1 MSLRYNDDSTPTE
14 CMKKTL
20 DEVCNNGKT
29 ILYKNSNI
37 SNNCLKGKIL
47 DSETFHNMIDLLD
60 KYYDYW
66 DKCSCFIIEKQM
78 DFGKAQRNPKVM
90 KIGHFCQSYFMFRYE
105 RFKQVIEF
113 SAYHKTQI
121 LGCKKIKGK
130 LQKNG
135 KYKWTSVDKPTRKK
149 WSIVKAIKILTH
161 RNEIKIIEN
170 IKHQTSNKKR
180 RYQRL
185 YMPTSDI

>member
-1 MSLRYNDDSTPTE
+1 
-14 CMKKTL
+14 
-20 DEVCNNGKT
+20 
-29 ILYKNSNI
+29 
-37 SNNCLKGKIL
+37 
-47 DSETFHNMIDLLD
+47 
-60 KYYDYW
+60 
-66 DKCSCFIIEKQM
+66 
-78 DFGKAQRNPKVM
+78 M

-161 RNEIKIIEN
+161 RNEMNIIEN